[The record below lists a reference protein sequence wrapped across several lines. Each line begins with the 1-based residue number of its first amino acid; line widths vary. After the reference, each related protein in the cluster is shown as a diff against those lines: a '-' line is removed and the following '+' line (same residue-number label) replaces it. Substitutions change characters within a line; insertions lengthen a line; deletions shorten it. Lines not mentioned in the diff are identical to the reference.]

1 LEGSDVMGKML
12 RKIERGR
19 ETIAFLSR
27 QNEKVA
33 EQVMQAWNRGF
44 NAGAREQNK
53 QDTELMLEWLGKL
66 EEIPGIGEKTAW
78 KIREHFLD
86 FMREKRGWN
95 EFALEQNDTTT
106 SIYR

>member
-1 LEGSDVMGKML
+1 MGKML

-19 ETIAFLSR
+19 ETIAFLTR

-86 FMREKRGWN
+86 FMKEKRWMSDY
-95 EFALEQNDTTT
+95 ANDNRR
-106 SIYR
+106 SVRNRY

>member
-1 LEGSDVMGKML
+1 MGKML

-19 ETIAFLSR
+19 ETIAFLAR

-66 EEIPGIGEKTAW
+66 EEIPGIGQKTAW

-86 FMREKRGWN
+86 FMKEKRERN
-95 EFALEQNDTTT
+95 ESALEQNNTAADG
-106 SIYR
+106 YR